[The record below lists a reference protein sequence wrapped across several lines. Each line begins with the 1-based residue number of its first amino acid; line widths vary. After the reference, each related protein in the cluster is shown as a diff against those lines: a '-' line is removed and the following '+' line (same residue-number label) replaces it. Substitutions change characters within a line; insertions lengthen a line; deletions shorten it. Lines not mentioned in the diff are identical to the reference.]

1 MFYHLS
7 ERITAYFETQQ
18 VIDPKKRELYRYG
31 VQQGFTI
38 LLNVITAVTISLLCG
53 MLLQGLLFL
62 AAYIPLRSYAGGY
75 HAKTPIRCYLLS
87 AVMIL
92 AVLLVMRFV
101 LITDRICLIIL
112 GIASGIVLLL
122 APVEDQ
128 HKPLDAAEIRV
139 YRRRTCLLWL
149 TELLFAVVCLGLQ
162 LRETAVCLAI
172 TLLVMAVMLV
182 LGYWKNHILHKR
194 AADEGKT

>member
-7 ERITAYFETQQ
+7 EQITDYFETQQ

-38 LLNVITAVTISLLCG
+38 LLNLMTAIAISLLCG

-75 HAKTPIRCYLLS
+75 HAKTPIRCYVLS
-87 AVMIL
+87 AGMIL

-101 LITDRICLIIL
+101 PITDRICFIIL
-112 GIASGIVLLL
+112 VIASVIVLLL

-128 HKPLDAAEIRV
+128 HKPLDAVEIRV
-139 YRRRTCLLWL
+139 YRRRTGLLWL
-149 TELLFAVVCLGLQ
+149 TELLIAVVCLVLQ
-162 LRETAVCLAI
+162 LREAAVCLAM

-182 LGYWKNHILHKR
+182 LGYWKNRILHKR
-194 AADEGKT
+194 AVKEG